1 VSLFATRRASSKI
14 DFMHFRYCCLVAAL
28 CAALPVLA
36 NAVELGD
43 AQMRSH
49 IGQPLSADIELLGA
63 ASDSAPIQAGV
74 ADAEVYR
81 GANIAMHPALAGASI
96 TTFRRDGRR
105 YLHISSSIP
114 VKADHLPIFFS
125 LGENGQKSVRQ
136 LTLWLTP
143 DPNPAPPPPPV
154 PVPLPAPPAPLPL
167 PVAALAV
174 PPAPA
179 PHVPKVVMPKV
190 VAALPFV
197 PLPAAAAHRQTLQRA
212 APACGPRVASAD
224 AGVCAAL
231 DAKNAALNAHLA
243 ELEDKVKHLSAAL
256 QGGAASAAA
265 AHAASTAAGHDAP
278 AAAGHEASAAA
289 SAAHEAPAPVVKPAP
304 KPLPPKLVPMGSAPP
319 EPSAGRPWLVIGIV
333 AAIILSLV
341 AGLGV
346 MMLRQ
351 RKKAASKRKTDD
363 PVTLGAGAGA
373 GADAAPAPPKPSF
386 IASVKNRLMPGRAP
400 TPAPVEEAPAA
411 NTVPAH

>member
-1 VSLFATRRASSKI
+1 
-14 DFMHFRYCCLVAAL
+14 MHFRYCCLVAAL

-36 NAVELGD
+36 DAVELGD
-43 AQMRSH
+43 AHLRSH

-63 ASDSAPIQAGV
+63 ASDSVPIQAGL

-81 GANIAMHPALAGASI
+81 GANIAMHPALAGANI

-105 YLHISSSIP
+105 YLHISSSMP
-114 VKADHLPIFFS
+114 VKGDHLPIFFS

-143 DPNPAPPPPPV
+143 DPNPAPPPPPPPP
-154 PVPLPAPPAPLPL
+154 PVLVPPAPLPL
-167 PVAALAV
+167 PAVAPVV
-174 PPAPA
+174 PPPPVAVAHLQAQA

-197 PLPAAAAHRQTLQRA
+197 PLPAAAPHRQTLQRA

-256 QGGAASAAA
+256 QGGAASAVA
-265 AHAASTAAGHDAP
+265 AHAASATAGHEAP

-363 PVTLGAGAGA
+363 PVTAAA
-373 GADAAPAPPKPSF
+373 ADPVPPKPSL
-386 IASVKNRLMPGRAP
+386 IASVKNRLMPGRAAP
-400 TPAPVEEAPAA
+400 AAAPVEEAPVA